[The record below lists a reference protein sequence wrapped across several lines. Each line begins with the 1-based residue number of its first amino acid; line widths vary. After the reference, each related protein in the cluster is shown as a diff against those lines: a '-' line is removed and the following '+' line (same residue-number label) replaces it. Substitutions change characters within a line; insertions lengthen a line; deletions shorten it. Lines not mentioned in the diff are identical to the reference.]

1 MRARKAAKQIK
12 RSYRDPFY
20 TVRNYQKCADTLVSR
35 TRSHFRRL
43 ARYYHRIGTLHN
55 CISELNLSNYY
66 WHESATMYIWE
77 TVEEMWLFNSQKQK
91 RKKIK
96 QEESEI
102 PEYI

>member
-1 MRARKAAKQIK
+1 M
-12 RSYRDPFY
+12 
-20 TVRNYQKCADTLVSR
+20 
-35 TRSHFRRL
+35 
-43 ARYYHRIGTLHN
+43 
-55 CISELNLSNYY
+55 SELNLSNYY

-77 TVEEMWLFNSQKQK
+77 TVEEMWLFNSQKK